1 MSGMDDMK
9 AIAHCIEIGAEDYL
23 IKPINNILFNAR
35 ITAALEKKQLR
46 DQQIHYRKQ
55 IEDYNSQLESR
66 VHEQVREISAA
77 QLAIIYAMAKMAE
90 FRDMETGAHLER
102 VRDYCNI
109 ITNDLIYNGKYR
121 DILTQTYIEN
131 VNDALISKR
140 VYKGARTHQDT
151 MDIILDGRDK
161 HFDPAIVD
169 SFLAREQEFKRI
181 AYAESEE
188 GVYED

>member
-1 MSGMDDMK
+1 
-9 AIAHCIEIGAEDYL
+9 
-23 IKPINNILFNAR
+23 
-35 ITAALEKKQLR
+35 
-46 DQQIHYRKQ
+46 
-55 IEDYNSQLESR
+55 
-66 VHEQVREISAA
+66 VREISAA

-169 SFLAREQEFKRI
+169 SFHAREQEFKRI